1 MATEI
6 VEIAGIE
13 TSQKLKTEIE
23 APAAKLCKSN
33 ECEVCGLKT
42 HQKDGTCVLCKTGI
56 TQAYGELKKLL
67 SINNKQG

>member
-13 TSQKLKTEIE
+13 TSQKVKTEIE
-23 APAAKLCKSN
+23 SPAAKSRKSN
-33 ECEVCGLKT
+33 ECEVCSVKT
-42 HQKDGTCVLCKTGI
+42 YQKDGMCVLCKTGI